1 MDTGLHF
8 RVLWRF
14 RALVGAGAVLALLLA
29 FVSYVR
35 VNPLGSPVFKYR
47 KAQQYVS
54 YSTLF
59 VTQPGFPWGQLNA
72 PSSADPGRF
81 TSLAIVY
88 SQLATT
94 DPVRRLL
101 LASGPVNGTVQV
113 APVLDQTN
121 QQPLPLISIAA
132 FGNSP
137 SAAISLAK
145 RQTSALLTYIRRQ
158 QEQSATASDNRVD
171 VSVVRTAQYAALFKG
186 RSMKLP
192 FVVFLAVMVAVC
204 ALAFVLENMRPRI
217 RSVDMPVAQRTS
229 ASDAA

>member
-1 MDTGLHF
+1 MDAGLYF
-8 RVLWRF
+8 RVLSRF
-14 RALVGAGAVLALLLA
+14 RVLVGAGAIIAILLA
-29 FVSYVR
+29 FVSFVR
-35 VNPLGSPVFKYR
+35 VDPLGHPVFKYR

-72 PSSADPGRF
+72 PASANPERF

-94 DPVRRLL
+94 DPVKRLL
-101 LASGPVNGTVQV
+101 LATGPVNGSVQV

-121 QQPLPLISIAA
+121 QEPLPLISIAA
-132 FGNSP
+132 FANSP
-137 SAAISLAK
+137 SGAISLAR

-158 QEQSATASDNRVD
+158 QERSATASDNRVD
-171 VSVVRTAQYAALFKG
+171 VNVVRVAQYAALFKG
-186 RSMKLP
+186 RSLKLP
-192 FVVFLAVMVAVC
+192 LVVFFTVMIAIC
-204 ALAFVLENMRPRI
+204 ALAFVLENLRPRI
-217 RSVDMPVAQRTS
+217 RSIETPIARRAS